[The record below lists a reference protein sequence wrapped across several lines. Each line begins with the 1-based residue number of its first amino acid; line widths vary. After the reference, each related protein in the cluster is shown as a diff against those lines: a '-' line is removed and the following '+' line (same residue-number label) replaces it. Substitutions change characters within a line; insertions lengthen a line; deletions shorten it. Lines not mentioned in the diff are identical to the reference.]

1 MSCDRVAATVY
12 RHATPRAS
20 FRGSRP
26 FDGRA
31 ISIAPAGS
39 YRRRASQCMRGTRA
53 HACAHHSSSPPF
65 YIVSGLRYREK
76 CEAGCRSCLV
86 SVKLTRR
93 KHGGVETHSLPSSL
107 APTLVTLPPMSL
119 IPSLHSQSW
128 CRLSHVDAAIPNRSA
143 RLTLPLVHLSC
154 SLLLGLRTLL
164 VRSE

>member
-53 HACAHHSSSPPF
+53 HSYAHPPLPCLTLHRNPLTIQTKMRSQMSILLSLVEADAGGNMAELKLVHFPAHS
-65 YIVSGLRYREK
+65 L
-76 CEAGCRSCLV
+76 
-86 SVKLTRR
+86 
-93 KHGGVETHSLPSSL
+93 LPSSL
-107 APTLVTLPPMSL
+107 Y
-119 IPSLHSQSW
+119 
-128 CRLSHVDAAIPNRSA
+128 
-143 RLTLPLVHLSC
+143 
-154 SLLLGLRTLL
+154 LLC
-164 VRSE
+164 